1 MTDTNEKQQ
10 TGFLGTYFDRSSVL
24 RFARLT
30 ELLAWIVLGYHIFQ
44 IALSLVILG
53 LQISRGLFFA
63 PGVTDL
69 VQQVFWLF
77 QPIVPGALYFAVI
90 QGLGKLA
97 LIFMDIEDN
106 TRRAARNR

>member
-1 MTDTNEKQQ
+1 MSETNEKQQ
-10 TGFLGTYFDRSSVL
+10 TGFMGTYFDRSSVL
-24 RFARLT
+24 RFARWT
-30 ELLAWIVLGYHIFQ
+30 DILAWVVLGYHMVQ
-44 IALSLVILG
+44 IGLSLVILG

-63 PGVTDL
+63 PGFTDL

-106 TRRAARNR
+106 TRRATRNR